1 MDTIKRF
8 FHNVTVAI
16 GRVLARF
23 LPDRMPLTFV
33 GTDSVRELSASVADL
48 EIGKVLIVTDAMLVQ
63 LGIVDRVTQLLDD
76 AGVHYAIYA
85 GVEPDPTFDHVEA
98 GLSLLEREACGAVIA
113 VGGGS
118 PMDAAKMIA
127 ALATNGRPLSKL
139 EGRLKVKKLPLPLFA
154 IPTTAGTG
162 SEATLAAVISDPST
176 HAKKFYLDPKL
187 MPSMAALDPGLMTGL
202 PPAVTAATG
211 MDALTHAVE
220 SFISRTST
228 QQTEAYA
235 KIAVRLVFGN
245 LQKAYESGDD
255 LEARKAMAL
264 ASYYAGVAF
273 TRTSVGYV
281 HAIAHNFGALYRT
294 PHGLANAIA
303 LPHVLDFSKYEA
315 QPQLA
320 KLAELIGHSEG
331 TDAEKA
337 DRFIE
342 SIRALMAGIGIP
354 NTLDALR
361 PEDLGTIAKSACAE
375 VDFNYPV
382 PRYML
387 RTECAALLRKILP
400 NGE

>member
-1 MDTIKRF
+1 MDAIKRF
-8 FHNVTVAI
+8 LHHLTVAI
-16 GRVLARF
+16 GRVLAGL

-33 GTDSVRELSASVADL
+33 GSDAVRELAASVADL
-48 EIGKVLIVTDAMLVQ
+48 DIGKVLIVTDAMLVQ
-63 LGIVDRVTQLLDD
+63 VGVVERVTRLLDD
-76 AGVHYAIYA
+76 AGVRYAIYS

-98 GLSLLEREACGAVIA
+98 GLALLEREGCTAVIA

-139 EGRLKVKKLPLPLFA
+139 EGRFKVKKLPLPLFA

-220 SFISRTST
+220 SFIARTST
-228 QQTEAYA
+228 QQTEGYA

-255 LEARKAMAL
+255 LEARKAMAV

-303 LPHVLDFSKYEA
+303 LPHVLDFSKHEA

-320 KLAELIGHSEG
+320 RLAELIGHTDG

-337 DRFIE
+337 DRFIDSVRE
-342 SIRALMAGIGIP
+342 LMAAISIP
-354 NTLDALR
+354 YTLDALR
-361 PEDLGTIAKSACAE
+361 SEDIGAIAESACAE

-387 RTECAALLRKILP
+387 RGECEALLRKIVP
-400 NGE
+400 AGE